1 MKFDWEDKMEIKIAY
16 YQDMWQ
22 QIKDNAL
29 FTIHKNNGTYPTDKW
44 KEDILI
50 AEHSPIR
57 SGRLIIDIYNIPS
70 FVITHFVRH
79 NIGIEKYVATFRKD
93 RVDYDEVPNRNT
105 LQNMR
110 IDINFQAFINISRK
124 RYCNCASEETRFVWR
139 QIMLA
144 VREYE
149 PQLYRVC
156 VPECIYRCGC
166 SEMFP
171 CEEHCF
177 GKFLSYCKN
186 NNIEFYELFNIHK
199 RYELVE
205 EFCKQFEN

>member
-1 MKFDWEDKMEIKIAY
+1 MKFDWEDKMEVKIAY

-44 KEDILI
+44 KEAILI

-57 SGRLIIDIYNIPS
+57 SGRIIIDIYNIPS

-79 NIGIEKYVATFRKD
+79 NVGIEKYVATFRKD

-105 LQNMR
+105 LQDMR

-124 RYCNCASEETRFVWR
+124 RYCNCASAETRFVWR

-177 GKFLSYCKN
+177 GKFLLYCKK
-186 NNIEFYELFNIHK
+186 NNIEFYELFDIHK
-199 RYELVE
+199 RYELAE
-205 EFCKQFEN
+205 EFYKQFEN